1 MLVDERGK
9 AMHNNK
15 RLEPLNAARQF
26 VEKYFPN
33 CQAALLAGSV
43 VRGEA
48 TTTSDL
54 DIVIFDKELK
64 NPYRESFIEFEWPIE
79 VFVHNLTSYKDYF
92 TMDYERARPS
102 LQKMLVEGIVVK
114 DEGIVEQIKKEAQQ
128 VLANGPQQWSI
139 DTIDAKRY
147 FITDVLDDFI
157 GCTTIHEELFIV
169 NKLAELI
176 SEFILRT
183 NDKWVGTSKW
193 VFRLLKAHDE
203 QLALQFFEAF
213 NFYYE
218 TKDKTQIIT
227 FVDYVLEPFGG
238 RFFEGFSMAF
248 RWGKQSSS

>member
-1 MLVDERGK
+1 
-9 AMHNNK
+9 MHNNK
-15 RLEPLNAARQF
+15 RLEPLKAARQF

-54 DIVIFDKELK
+54 DIVIFDKEVK

-79 VFVHNLTSYKDYF
+79 VFVHNLTSYKHYF
-92 TMDYERARPS
+92 AMDYERARSS
-102 LQKMLVEGIVVK
+102 LQKMLVEGFVVK
-114 DEGIVEQIKKEAQQ
+114 DDGIVEQIKKEAQQ
-128 VLANGPQQWSI
+128 ILENGPQHWSLQ
-139 DTIDAKRY
+139 TIDAKRY

-169 NKLAELI
+169 NMLAELI

-203 QLALQFFEAF
+203 QIALQFFEAF

-227 FVDYVLEPFGG
+227 FVDHVLEPFGG
-238 RFFEGFSMAF
+238 RLFEGFSM
-248 RWGKQSSS
+248 GKTSS